1 MRQSPLFLPWSK
13 CQMPVMHALHLK
25 LTSTMSAQSRCLY
38 LLLAHH
44 HRCKLARVSSSSK
57 GFPFGC
63 RGHALLPIGARLDSA
78 FIPIDAAWPLA
89 LSRALGGTAAP
100 MCCLWPR
107 NNQTANIARG
117 LGAARTMSRGRTGD
131 RGVLRPGFDRR
142 AVWRYGGMARPGAT
156 EGARSGTPR
165 R

>member
-1 MRQSPLFLPWSK
+1 
-13 CQMPVMHALHLK
+13 MPVMHALHLK

-78 FIPIDAAWPLA
+78 FPIDAAWPL
-89 LSRALGGTAAP
+89 LL
-100 MCCLWPR
+100 
-107 NNQTANIARG
+107 
-117 LGAARTMSRGRTGD
+117 
-131 RGVLRPGFDRR
+131 VLRD
-142 AVWRYGGMARPGAT
+142 
-156 EGARSGTPR
+156 
-165 R
+165 